1 VGLIDDVGAGRVGVD
16 TSVFIYLI
24 EESPVW
30 LPVVRSLFVAADAG
44 GIEIV
49 TSSVTLLEV
58 LVMPYRAK
66 NDRLAERYE
75 ALLTRSRGV
84 SLVELSRQQLWRA
97 AEIRANYGART
108 PDALQLAAAL
118 DAGCSTF
125 VTNDR
130 HMPEIAG
137 LRVLQLG
144 MYAS

>member
-1 VGLIDDVGAGRVGVD
+1 MGLIDDVGTGRIGVD

-24 EESPVW
+24 EESPIW
-30 LPVVRSLFVAADAG
+30 LPLVRPLFVAADAG
-44 GIEIV
+44 TIEIV

-84 SLVELSRQQLWRA
+84 SLVELSRQQLRRA
-97 AEIRANYGART
+97 AEIRANYGVRI

-130 HMPEIAG
+130 RMPDAAG

-144 MYAS
+144 SYAS